1 MRIVSNRVMHAK
13 DDDRSQV
20 VGLLSG
26 NTTFGELVDTAWLG
40 GYVGMSASRQKAT
53 YELAFKERGRQL
65 RRPSVT
71 SRAAQ
76 CPVRGASSQAARL
89 VRPFAI

>member
-26 NTTFGELVDTAWLG
+26 NTTFGELVDTA
-40 GYVGMSASRQKAT
+40 
-53 YELAFKERGRQL
+53 
-65 RRPSVT
+65 
-71 SRAAQ
+71 
-76 CPVRGASSQAARL
+76 
-89 VRPFAI
+89 

>member
-40 GYVGMSASRQKAT
+40 GYALIPFVGMSASRHKRT
-53 YELAFKERGRQL
+53 F
-65 RRPSVT
+65 P
-71 SRAAQ
+71 
-76 CPVRGASSQAARL
+76 
-89 VRPFAI
+89 